1 MRRSTQE
8 ASVDPSKGSPGPLAR
23 IRLAEVWVL
32 AAVLLPTAVAGASP
46 LASVDL
52 SYHLRIGELILREG
66 AIPRTDPLTFTA
78 AGMPWVDQQ
87 WGAQLVLWGAWR
99 GGGWLG
105 LAALRAVLAG
115 ATLAL
120 VFVAC
125 RAAGVRARAAALL
138 TLGAGAAMLGGL
150 QLRPQLFGLV
160 LFAATLALVEGRHD
174 RGRRLWW
181 AVPLAAAWANLHGS
195 FVLAPV
201 VVGLAWL
208 EDVVARRP
216 EHRRT
221 LAVAAAVG
229 LATLANPFG
238 VGVWTYALD
247 LVRTPVI
254 AETVVEWQRPTL
266 GTYSGVLFFL
276 WVAGVAVVV
285 LRRGRRLG
293 WPVLVRLG
301 VFLAIGLSALR
312 GVFWWA
318 LVAPVSIARA
328 WAERREDVQE
338 GLGGRGPGDTREVP
352 ALNLAIAA
360 TLVAVVLLSLVP
372 FTTRGREDRPADR
385 VLSFAPIGVTEA
397 AARHLDPGDRL
408 FAAQRWGSWFEF
420 ALPENPVAVDT
431 RFEVI
436 PDAAW
441 RDFRTVSLALEGWP
455 GVLARW
461 NVPVLALA
469 PEEQA
474 ELIRAIRGD
483 PGWRLVHE
491 DDDGVVL
498 VRG

>member
-1 MRRSTQE
+1 MQRAAQE
-8 ASVDPSKGSPGPLAR
+8 VSVDPSKKRPGPHAR
-23 IRLAEVWVL
+23 IRLAEVWAL
-32 AAVLLPTAVAGASP
+32 AAVLLPTAIAGAAP
-46 LASVDL
+46 LSSVDL
-52 SYHLRIGELILREG
+52 TYHLRIGQLILRQG

-105 LAALRAVLAG
+105 LATLRAVLVG
-115 ATLAL
+115 TTLAL
-120 VFVAC
+120 VLAAC
-125 RAAGVRARAAALL
+125 RAAGARVRTAALL
-138 TLGAGAAMLGGL
+138 TLGAGVATLGGL

-160 LFAATLALVEGRHD
+160 LFAAILALVEGRRD
-174 RGRRLWW
+174 RRRRLWW
-181 AVPLAAAWANLHGS
+181 AVPIAAAWANLHGS

-208 EDVVARRP
+208 EDAAARRP
-216 EHRRT
+216 GHRRT

-229 LATLANPFG
+229 LATLVNPFG
-238 VGVWTYALD
+238 IGVWAYALD

-266 GTYSGVLFFL
+266 GTYSGVLFFVS
-276 WVAGVAVVV
+276 VAGVVVV
-285 LRRGRRLG
+285 LLRRRRSLG

-318 LVAPVSIARA
+318 LVAPVSIARL
-328 WAERREDVQE
+328 WPERGE
-338 GLGGRGPGDTREVP
+338 GPRGGLDRRGPQEAREVP
-352 ALNLAIAA
+352 ALNLGIAA
-360 TLVAVVLLSLVP
+360 ALVAVVLLSLVP
-372 FTTRGREDRPADR
+372 FASRGRDERPPGR
-385 VLSFAPIGVTEA
+385 VLSFAPIRVTEA

-420 ALPENPVAVDT
+420 ALPENPVAVDS

-436 PDAAW
+436 PDTAW
-441 RDFRTVSLALEGWP
+441 RDLRTVSLALEGWQD
-455 GVLARW
+455 VLARW
-461 NVPVLALA
+461 DVRVLALA

-474 ELIRAIRGD
+474 KLIRTIRGD

-491 DDDGVVL
+491 DEDGVVL